1 MIKYWLVVV
10 PPFLSDQLYV
20 TYGYAVVLQV
30 VLSPV
35 LEHND
40 KHICGTIIIVFIRK
54 QHGLSSN
61 YVMQMLSDV

>member
-1 MIKYWLVVV
+1 
-10 PPFLSDQLYV
+10 V
-20 TYGYAVVLQV
+20 TYGYVVVLQV

-61 YVMQMLSDV
+61 YVMQMLVYVCYAKCIVTIKVFVESDFK

>member
-1 MIKYWLVVV
+1 MIKYWFVVF

-20 TYGYAVVLQV
+20 TYGYYVVLQV

-40 KHICGTIIIVFIRK
+40 KEICGTIIIVFIRK
-54 QHGLSSN
+54 QHSLSSN
-61 YVMQMLSDV
+61 YEMHILSEV

>member
-1 MIKYWLVVV
+1 MIKYWFVVF

-20 TYGYAVVLQV
+20 TYGYCVVLQV

-40 KHICGTIIIVFIRK
+40 KQICGTIIIVFIRK
-54 QHGLSSN
+54 QHSLSSN
-61 YVMQMLSDV
+61 YEMQILSEV